1 MKFATTL
8 SAAALAAISFAGPAK
23 AVDYSTCVDQYGNTS
38 CAALIPSAVS
48 CAYANNPRIAHW
60 SAEKK
65 ADKAFEFVEQKW
77 DEAGV
82 NFARVNKNVL
92 TRLAGE
98 YTDDYCKETTEK
110 TYPSRNLY

>member
-1 MKFATTL
+1 MKVFTTL
-8 SAAALAAISFAGPAK
+8 SAAALAAFSFAAPAK
-23 AVDYSTCVDQYGNTS
+23 AVDYSTCVDKYGNTS
-38 CAALIPSAVS
+38 CAALILSAVS
-48 CAYANNPRIAHW
+48 CAYANDPRIAHW
-60 SAEKK
+60 SADKK

-98 YTDDYCKETTEK
+98 YTNDYCQKATEK
-110 TYPSRNLY
+110 TFPSRNLY